1 MKQQGF
7 ARQFRL
13 LLVALFAASLT
24 AAAQLAPLPDDPRFD
39 TPVTFRTKSDG
50 ESLRAMVQ
58 ALASAINLT
67 AVVDDVPDTLIVYDI
82 GEPKP
87 FRQVWN
93 LVLTLNNLDYA
104 LLENNLV
111 VVGTSASIARLRQ
124 PQAAVPGDEPTLQR
138 FYRVTGDVNAIA
150 EFLRQELPGVNVNAF
165 EALNSLSVRGTA
177 AQLAEIEAVLAEID
191 RAVAAVPLE
200 QRLYTL
206 SNADAAALAEVLQ
219 RSGLRA
225 ETEVEGAVV
234 RDFEFTVVAEPR
246 TNSLIIT
253 APAALHQQ
261 LSSLIA
267 QLDIPQPQVNV
278 QVRIQEIE
286 RRTAA
291 NLGINLTAG
300 LGNFAATVL
309 DGGLNFVFDAQR
321 AISGLNIGAVLD
333 TLESQGLSR
342 RVDDSTLTM
351 LNNQAGRLQSG
362 GRIELTFPGADGE
375 IQQRTIEFGVI
386 IEVTPRISADGRVIL
401 DVNAAVSDLLVPLAE
416 GGIPQRIDFSERRVS
431 STVTLEPGQTVLL
444 GGLFQNTFGTTVQGV
459 PLLSAIPII
468 GSLFST
474 TTTSERNTELLLVVN
489 ATVIE

>member
-1 MKQQGF
+1 MK
-7 ARQFRL
+7 RL
-13 LLVALFAASLT
+13 RFFLLAVVLFAASLT

-58 ALASAINLT
+58 ALAGAINLT
-67 AVVDDVPDTLIVYDI
+67 AVVDDVPDTLIIYDI

-93 LVLTLNNLDYA
+93 IVLALNDLDYA

-124 PQAAVPGDEPTLQR
+124 PQFAAPPSAELLQR
-138 FYRVTGDVNAIA
+138 FYRVSGDVNAIA
-150 EFLRQELPGVNVNAF
+150 DFLRQELPGLTINVF

-177 AQLAEIEAVLAEID
+177 EQLAEVEAVLAEID
-191 RAVAAVPLE
+191 RTVETAPLE

-206 SNADAAALAEVLQ
+206 SNADAASLAVVLQ
-219 RSGLRA
+219 QSGLKA
-225 ETEVEGAVV
+225 ATEVEGAVV
-234 RDFEFTVVAEPR
+234 QDFEFIVVAEPR
-246 TNSLIIT
+246 TNSLIVT
-253 APAALHQQ
+253 APAALQQQ
-261 LSSLIA
+261 LSDLIV

-351 LNNQAGRLQSG
+351 LSNQAGRLQSG
-362 GRIELTFPGADGE
+362 GRIELTFPGAQGE

-386 IEVTPRISADGRVIL
+386 VEVTPRISADGRVIL

-444 GGLFQNTFGTTVQGV
+444 GGLFQNTFSTTVQGV
-459 PLLSAIPII
+459 PVLSAIPII
-468 GSLFST
+468 GNLFST